1 MTGTVIPAWLW
12 AKSATTPVTDMEP
25 VLGVTLRLGS
35 GYTTST
41 SRYWL
46 GMPEQLI
53 VIWMVV
59 DVTTGAVGQATV
71 HFPEYDVPMP
81 NAAAAD
87 DAGWLAA
94 CVVAGAGWV
103 DVIWGGGTGA
113 GASEEGGTAGASTA
127 DVVVEV
133 EAGVGAEQPDIS
145 TIAPIARTSGTRMNF
160 SIVFPF
166 QNSAGSPQPTTAKRY
181 HNVREN

>member
-25 VLGVTLRLGS
+25 VLGVTLSFGS
-35 GYTTST
+35 GYTTRT

-81 NAAAAD
+81 NAAD

-94 CVVAGAGWV
+94 CVAGAGWA
-103 DVIWGGGTGA
+103 DVVWGGGTGA
-113 GASEEGGTAGASTA
+113 GASEVGCTAGASMA
-127 DVVVEV
+127 EVVAEV
-133 EAGVGAEQPDIS
+133 EAGVDAEQPDIS
-145 TIAPIARTSGTRMNF
+145 NVAPIARTSGTRTDF
-160 SIVFPF
+160 SMV
-166 QNSAGSPQPTTAKRY
+166 SPIRTLTTER
-181 HNVREN
+181 HRGR